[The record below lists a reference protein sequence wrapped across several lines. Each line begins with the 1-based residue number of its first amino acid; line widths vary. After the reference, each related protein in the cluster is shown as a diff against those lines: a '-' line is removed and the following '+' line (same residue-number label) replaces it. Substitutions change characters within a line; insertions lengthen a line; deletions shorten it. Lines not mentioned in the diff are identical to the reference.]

1 VDRVSFTVEAG
12 RITGFIGPNGAGKTT
27 TMRIAATL
35 ELPDEGDCLVGGVS
49 VLDDPRAARRQ
60 IGFMPDSYG
69 GYPNTTLWEYLDF
82 FARAY
87 GLAGAQ
93 RTRRVEEVLAF
104 TSLSDLREKEMTAL
118 SKGLKQRLC
127 LAKTLLHDP
136 GVLVLDEPAAGLDPR
151 ARVEL
156 RELVRALAALGKAV
170 LVSSH
175 ILTELAEMCDDIA
188 VIEAGALKATG
199 AVGEVTRGLQKTT
212 PVFVRCLQPVERLER
227 ALHELPGVQ
236 RVRREGEGVVFDHD
250 GAPEG
255 LAHVLGALVAAG
267 LAPVEFVPRALD
279 LEEVFLAL
287 TQGKMQ

>member
-1 VDRVSFTVEAG
+1 
-12 RITGFIGPNGAGKTT
+12 
-27 TMRIAATL
+27 
-35 ELPDEGDCLVGGVS
+35 
-49 VLDDPRAARRQ
+49 
-60 IGFMPDSYG
+60 
-69 GYPNTTLWEYLDF
+69 
-82 FARAY
+82 
-87 GLAGAQ
+87 
-93 RTRRVEEVLAF
+93 
-104 TSLSDLREKEMTAL
+104 
-118 SKGLKQRLC
+118 
-127 LAKTLLHDP
+127 
-136 GVLVLDEPAAGLDPR
+136 
-151 ARVEL
+151 
-156 RELVRALAALGKAV
+156 
-170 LVSSH
+170 
-175 ILTELAEMCDDIA
+175 